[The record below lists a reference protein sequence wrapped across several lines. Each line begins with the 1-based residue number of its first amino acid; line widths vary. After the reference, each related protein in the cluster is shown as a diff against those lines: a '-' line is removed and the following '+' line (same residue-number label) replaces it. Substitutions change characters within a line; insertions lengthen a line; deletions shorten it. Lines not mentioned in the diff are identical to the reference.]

1 MTSSHHVSL
10 PLQSILDELQFTI
23 PECDPQDV
31 DQTTTLMRRLGE
43 LRTTL
48 EKEKSGPLSDVCG
61 VALLMVDMLSRN
73 GLVGPKES
81 MDVVEDI
88 VGVVRTG
95 LGLPK
100 QAKQKE
106 RTGQSE
112 LERTH
117 APLKLVDSQRLGE
130 LLVTLSM
137 LKSEDVEAALKL
149 QKMSG
154 MLLGEALVEQGKVT
168 KESIQAA
175 LRFQSTRRR
184 QEGKTRTDWRDTLR

>member
-61 VALLMVDMLSRN
+61 VALMMVDMLSRN

-100 QAKQKE
+100 QKE
-106 RTGQSE
+106 QPKPSE
-112 LERTH
+112 PKGNHT
-117 APLKLVDSQRLGE
+117 PLKLVDSQRLGE

>member
-1 MTSSHHVSL
+1 MTPPHHVSL
-10 PLQSILDELQFTI
+10 PLQSILDELKCTI

-31 DQTTTLMRRLGE
+31 DQTTSLMQRLGE
-43 LRTTL
+43 LRVTL
-48 EKEKSGPLSDVCG
+48 EKEKSGPLSEVCG

-88 VGVVRTG
+88 IGVVRTG
-95 LGLPK
+95 LGLPNDK
-100 QAKQKE
+100 KEQAKV
-106 RTGQSE
+106 SE
-112 LERTH
+112 PKSAST
-117 APLKLVDSQRLGE
+117 PLRLVDSQRLGE

-154 MLLGEALVEQGKVT
+154 LLLGEALVEHGVVT

-175 LRFQSTRRR
+175 LRLQSTRRR
-184 QEGKTRTDWRDTLR
+184 HEGATKNDWRDTLR

>member
-10 PLQSILDELQFTI
+10 PLQSILDELKFTI

-31 DQTTTLMRRLGE
+31 DQTNTLMRRLGE
-43 LRTTL
+43 LRNTL

-81 MDVVEDI
+81 MDVVEGI
-88 VGVVRTG
+88 VGVVRSG
-95 LGLPK
+95 LGLPNEK
-100 QAKQKE
+100 PEAKE
-106 RTGQSE
+106 REAESNPT
-112 LERTH
+112 
-117 APLKLVDSQRLGE
+117 PLKLVDSQRLGE

-154 MLLGEALVEQGKVT
+154 MLLGEALVEHGKVT

-175 LRFQSTRRR
+175 LRLQSTRRR
-184 QEGKTRTDWRDTLR
+184 QEGKTQPDWRDTLR